1 MIPGGDAVVGADDF
15 SDGESTPLTQ
25 DYGDRYVVKVS
36 LTKQRMVFANVGRFI
51 FNGERER
58 DKPCLLSF
66 FDLNFHVFW
75 EKL

>member
-25 DYGDRYVVKVS
+25 DYGDRYVAEVS
-36 LTKQRMVFANVGRFI
+36 LTKQRMVFGKRFI

-58 DKPCLLSF
+58 DKPGLLF
-66 FDLNFHVFW
+66 VL
-75 EKL
+75 